1 MANEGI
7 KNWLSDEAVEGKR
20 LSTSKCGVAVEEF
33 GDLSFA
39 SKTVTL
45 LPIRANLIHLSVG
58 RIGLTA
64 ELQQE

>member
-7 KNWLSDEAVEGKR
+7 KNCLSDEAVEGKR
-20 LSTSKCGVAVEEF
+20 LSASKCGVAVEEF

-39 SKTVTL
+39 SKAVTVL
-45 LPIRANLIHLSVG
+45 QIRANLSHLSVG
-58 RIGLTA
+58 RISLTG